1 MKENRV
7 LEFKECITNTFLKTV
22 SAFAN
27 FGTGKIYFGVNDT
40 GRDVGIENPQK
51 ACLDIEN
58 KINDN
63 IQPKPDFSFSIN
75 ERTNV
80 ICLTVLEGSYK
91 PYFYKGKA
99 YRRSDTASIEVDRV
113 ELSRL
118 VLEGQNKYYEE
129 LSASQQ
135 DLHFSILEG
144 KIQTELGIE
153 KLNQEILKTL
163 NLYNDKNGY
172 NHAAELLADANTMPG
187 IDIARFGASEN
198 VIMDRIR
205 LKHNSVLWQLDQ
217 AMAVYKR
224 YYVAEVIQGA
234 VRQEKQLIPE
244 NAFREAIANAL
255 VHRTWDVAADI
266 KISMYEDRIEINSPG
281 GLPFGISEAEYLRGQ
296 LSMLRNPVLG
306 NVFFRLRYI
315 EMFGTGI
322 RRIKNEYKDMAAQPE
337 FKIYDN
343 SITVVL
349 PLAASRPQ
357 LSDDESRVYEL
368 FKGGIILSSS
378 DIAKQLGFGKSKA
391 LVLVK
396 NMLAKKVIKVYGQGR
411 GTKYG
416 L

>member
-1 MKENRV
+1 M
-7 LEFKECITNTFLKTV
+7 
-22 SAFAN
+22 
-27 FGTGKIYFGVNDT
+27 
-40 GRDVGIENPQK
+40 
-51 ACLDIEN
+51 
-58 KINDN
+58 
-63 IQPKPDFSFSIN
+63 
-75 ERTNV
+75 
-80 ICLTVLEGSYK
+80 
-91 PYFYKGKA
+91 
-99 YRRSDTASIEVDRV
+99 
-113 ELSRL
+113 
-118 VLEGQNKYYEE
+118 
-129 LSASQQ
+129 
-135 DLHFSILEG
+135 
-144 KIQTELGIE
+144 
-153 KLNQEILKTL
+153 
-163 NLYNDKNGY
+163 
-172 NHAAELLADANTMPG
+172 
-187 IDIARFGASEN
+187 
-198 VIMDRIR
+198 
-205 LKHNSVLWQLDQ
+205 
-217 AMAVYKR
+217 
-224 YYVAEVIQGA
+224 
-234 VRQEKQLIPE
+234 RQEKQLIPE

>member
-1 MKENRV
+1 M
-7 LEFKECITNTFLKTV
+7 
-22 SAFAN
+22 
-27 FGTGKIYFGVNDT
+27 
-40 GRDVGIENPQK
+40 
-51 ACLDIEN
+51 
-58 KINDN
+58 
-63 IQPKPDFSFSIN
+63 
-75 ERTNV
+75 
-80 ICLTVLEGSYK
+80 
-91 PYFYKGKA
+91 
-99 YRRSDTASIEVDRV
+99 
-113 ELSRL
+113 
-118 VLEGQNKYYEE
+118 
-129 LSASQQ
+129 
-135 DLHFSILEG
+135 HFSILEG

-198 VIMDRIR
+198 VIMDRIS